1 MRKYVVDQ
9 SGNGDFRTVAEAIA
23 AAPDHAVERTL
34 IVVKNGH
41 YKEKI
46 TVPSSKT
53 KLSLLGESR
62 DGAVIV
68 YDDSVST
75 LKPDGT
81 KMTTFDTPSFTILAE
96 DFYAENIT
104 FANSAS
110 RLEKRGQAL
119 ALHVEGDRAVF
130 RNVAMLGHQDTL
142 YTPGNGRQFYDSCYI
157 EGHVD
162 FIFGSATAVFK
173 DCELHSLDRHNGY
186 VTAASTDESQPYG
199 YVFLNCRLTGA
210 APPATVSLGRP
221 WRPHGSA
228 IFVNTWMG
236 SHIRPEGW
244 DNWRDPAKEKTARY
258 AEYGSVGPG
267 AESAAR
273 VDWARYLTEEEASA
287 LTVRSVLEGR
297 DGWNPE
303 EVRAAVI

>member
-1 MRKYVVDQ
+1 MRTLVVDQ

-23 AAPDHAVERTL
+23 AAPDHAAERTL

-46 TVPSSKT
+46 TVPASKT
-53 KLSLLGESR
+53 NLCMTGESR
-62 DGAVIV
+62 DGAVIF

-75 LKPDGT
+75 LKPNGE
-81 KMTTFDTPSFTILAE
+81 KMTTYDTPSFTILAE
-96 DFYAENIT
+96 NFYAENMT

-119 ALHVEGDRAVF
+119 ALHVEGDRAIF
-130 RNVAMLGHQDTL
+130 RNVAILGHQDTL
-142 YTPGNGRQFYDSCYI
+142 YTPGNGRQLYDRCYI

-228 IFVNTWMG
+228 IFVHTWMG
-236 SHIRPEGW
+236 NHIRPEGW

-267 AESAAR
+267 AETAAR

-287 LTVRSVLEGR
+287 LTVRSILEGR